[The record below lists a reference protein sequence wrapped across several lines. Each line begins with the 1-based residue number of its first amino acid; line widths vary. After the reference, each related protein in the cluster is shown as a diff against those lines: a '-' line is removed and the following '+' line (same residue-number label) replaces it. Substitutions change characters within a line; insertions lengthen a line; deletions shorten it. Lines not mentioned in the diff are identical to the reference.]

1 MNGLTM
7 GLIMAAGM
15 ACSPHPGQPDGPLFD
30 LLAEMPP
37 DHHSFQEKGL
47 FVQAPVRVPEAVK
60 NSMTMGAG
68 FSQSLA
74 FFIVLKLDK
83 DMGSRELTLSPLFF
97 VPWAPGF
104 LNVKVLVKEPKK
116 ES

>member
-1 MNGLTM
+1 
-7 GLIMAAGM
+7 
-15 ACSPHPGQPDGPLFD
+15 
-30 LLAEMPP
+30 
-37 DHHSFQEKGL
+37 
-47 FVQAPVRVPEAVK
+47 
-60 NSMTMGAG
+60 MTMGAG